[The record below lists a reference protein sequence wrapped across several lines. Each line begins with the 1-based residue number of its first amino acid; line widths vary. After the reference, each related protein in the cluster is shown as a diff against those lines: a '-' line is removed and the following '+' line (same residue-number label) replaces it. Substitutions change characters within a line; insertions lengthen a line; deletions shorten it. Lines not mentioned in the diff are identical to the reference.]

1 MNKIVG
7 SLLLVVAVIGIWYFG
22 FSSDRS
28 TDVSGDITSQQI
40 AAGDRLQN
48 DPFFDQAG
56 RAEGDASP
64 LDYLERLDALYENI
78 RPATEIYSNAEE
90 ALAAI
95 QQAAIDYDD
104 IVLEQFVGLGDDCAW
119 CDSLYRSVT
128 DLMLSPDLDDDQRSF
143 YAEVLAVSGRLENIE
158 TLVNAIKNES
168 NSLTAEIYA
177 EALEL
182 AVGNNDIVRY
192 LDEQIASGNELLR
205 EAGIAA
211 ITGQGSR
218 LAAETLYQHT
228 LAGGDPDGFY
238 SLGIGLGELIPE
250 PEAMPYLQE
259 LAMKRDAYSHL
270 AVKSLLNS
278 GIDGLRIVFDVLT
291 NSRDPEFDRLMLTD
305 AADHVIY
312 EEEIEAYLTNLV
324 ETSNQPLV
332 SEFAREILD
341 DFSLEMD
348 DDFFDD
354 DDDYFY

>member
-7 SLLLVVAVIGIWYFG
+7 SLLVVIAIIGIWYFG
-22 FSSDRS
+22 FSSDPTTQTGGQNLS
-28 TDVSGDITSQQI
+28 DQAAVSGN
-40 AAGDRLQN
+40 LQN
-48 DPFFDQAG
+48 DPFFDQAA
-56 RAEGDASP
+56 RKEGSASP
-64 LDYLERLDALYENI
+64 LDYLDRLDSLYENI
-78 RPATEIYSNAEE
+78 RPATEIYATAEE

-95 QQAAIDYDD
+95 QQAATDYDD

-119 CDSLYRSVT
+119 CDSLYESVT
-128 DLMLSPDLDDDQRSF
+128 DLMLSSDVDDDKRSF

-158 TLVNAIKNES
+158 TLVEAIKNES

-182 AVGNNDIVRY
+182 AVGGNDIVRY
-192 LDEQIASGNELLR
+192 LDEQIKSGNELLQ

-211 ITGQGSR
+211 ITSQGSR
-218 LAAETLYQHT
+218 LAAETLYQHA
-228 LAGGDPDGFY
+228 LASGNPDGFY
-238 SLGIGLGELIPE
+238 ELGIGLGELIPE

-259 LAMKRDAYSHL
+259 LAMKRDPYSHL
-270 AVKSLLNS
+270 AIKSLLNS

-291 NSRDPEFDRLMLTD
+291 NSQDPEFDRLMLTD

-312 EEEIEAYLTNLV
+312 EEEIEQYLRNIA

-332 SEFAREILD
+332 SEFAREILE
-341 DFSLEMD
+341 DFSLELD

-354 DDDYFY
+354 DDYTY